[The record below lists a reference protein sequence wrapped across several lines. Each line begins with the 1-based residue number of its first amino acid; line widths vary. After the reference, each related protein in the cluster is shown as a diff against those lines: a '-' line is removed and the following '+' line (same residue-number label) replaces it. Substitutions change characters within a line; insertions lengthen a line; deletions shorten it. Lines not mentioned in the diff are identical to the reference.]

1 MNGGGVTVADL
12 LTRRAVDAAR
22 SACNGARP
30 SIWFSVGEDPALI
43 EALPTVISEL
53 PIRPVLVGRESRI
66 RALANDLG
74 VDLSRVT
81 VADPDASEDLPV
93 FTTRLLEMRRRKGL
107 TPPAAGQLVTRPLVY
122 SLMSLRTGR
131 ADGVVCGA
139 GVEPPATLRT
149 ILRVIGTRGA
159 AERACGLTLLS
170 GGGHLLLATDTVFHL
185 EPDAGQLVQ
194 IALLAA
200 GAAPALGVEPRVAL
214 LSVSD
219 YGSLPG
225 AEAVRV
231 RLAAE
236 MLKTRRPDLE
246 TDGEMLLSSA
256 LDPARVEALHL
267 HSRTRGT
274 AAVLVFPDLQ
284 SARLSVQLARYA
296 GKAETSPAFLAG
308 LEMPVNVLPVQP
320 STSDVMFLAAVTAL
334 AAMS

>member
-1 MNGGGVTVADL
+1 VTVADL

-30 SIWFSVGEDPALI
+30 SIWFSQGEDPALI
-43 EALPTVISEL
+43 EALPAVVSEL

-66 RALANDLG
+66 RALADDLG
-74 VDLSRVT
+74 TDLGRVT
-81 VADPDASEDLPV
+81 IADPVTSEDLPV
-93 FTTRLLEMRRRKGL
+93 FATRLLEMRRRKGL
-107 TPPAAGQLVTRPLVY
+107 TPPAAAHLVTRPLVF

-159 AERACGLTLLS
+159 AERVCGLTLIS
-170 GGGHLLLATDTVFHL
+170 GSGHLLLAADTVFHL
-185 EPDAGQLVQ
+185 EPDAGELVR

-225 AEAVRV
+225 AGAARV
-231 RLAAE
+231 RQAAE

-246 TDGEMLLSSA
+246 TDGEMLLATA

-267 HSRTRGT
+267 HSRTRGA

-284 SARLSVQLARYA
+284 SARLSVQLARHA
-296 GKAETSPAFLAG
+296 GSAETAPPFIAG
-308 LEMPVNVLPVQP
+308 LEKPVNVLPVQP
-320 STSDVMFLAAVTAL
+320 SASDVMFLTALTAMAAVV
-334 AAMS
+334 